1 MIPNELIV
9 EWFPLGLLWNVFL
22 QGMFKKVSYIACCG
36 ISSHKAC
43 CGRFPTCIVGLAY
56 NCKSCVLRPRYLSLK
71 LVTFGRVICWHKVC
85 LKMKTTLKMKTSSR
99 MKTTLNHGSRI
110 IYHES
115 CISSIMYPVLCSCI
129 MHHEKWKI
137 LLDKVVIYFH
147 ICMWYVVTCIL

>member
-1 MIPNELIV
+1 MGPKNKGNCSLDKCHLLKMVKETKTEIWVQLFQLRFSPV
-9 EWFPLGLLWNVFL
+9 E
-22 QGMFKKVSYIACCG
+22 CG
-36 ISSHKAC
+36 
-43 CGRFPTCIVGLAY
+43 
-56 NCKSCVLRPRYLSLK
+56 PRYLSLK
-71 LVTFGRVICWHKVC
+71 LVTFGLVICWHKVC